1 MVYTLKWVYLEV
13 AGKFFFP
20 MKFCLRLAIVW
31 RHVIGKQSGLVKNV
45 EHEFCG
51 LFHKVHQ
58 VFLLFFFLFSRK
70 TATLFVL

>member
-31 RHVIGKQSGLVKNV
+31 RHVISKQSGLVKNV

-51 LFHKVHQ
+51 LFHKVH
-58 VFLLFFFLFSRK
+58 
-70 TATLFVL
+70 